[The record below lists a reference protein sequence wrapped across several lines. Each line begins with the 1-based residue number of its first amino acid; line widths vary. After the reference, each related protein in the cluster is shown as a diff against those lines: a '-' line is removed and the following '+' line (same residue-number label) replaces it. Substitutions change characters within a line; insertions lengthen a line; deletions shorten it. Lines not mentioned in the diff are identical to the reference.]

1 MTLLSPELTGVI
13 VVSLLLVW
21 LALGAHIGVALG
33 LAGFLGIYLSVGPD
47 AAFAQISA
55 VPFGTTNSFALAVI
69 PLFILMGSF
78 ATVSGITTELF
89 RMAYVWIGGLRGGLA
104 MATVMS
110 SAAFGAA
117 SGSTIVNAA
126 VFTRMAMPEMAR
138 FGYDIRLN
146 AGCIAAAGTLAALIP
161 PSILMVIYAVITEQS
176 IGKLLIAGIVPGILT
191 ALIYCGGIYILA
203 RVRPDLAPLA
213 NLKFSWSERWQSL
226 RGVYGIMILF
236 VLVVGGIYGGYF
248 PATYAGAVGA
258 FGAFLIALG
267 KRRLG
272 WSSLV
277 EVLKEA
283 AVTTS
288 VIFIIVV
295 GGMLFA
301 RFLTYSGLVTTISSA
316 MIGLGVGKY
325 TYLLGFVVLFT
336 ILGCFI
342 EPIAIMVMT
351 LPVMFPVMMKAGFD
365 PIWLGV
371 VAVKLAEIGVLTPP
385 VGLNVFVVKS
395 SSPIPVTLGEAFAGV
410 TPFIVLDFLSLGL
423 YVAFPGMITPIVPV
437 ASLPASQVKSHSNDP
452 A

>member
-1 MTLLSPELTGVI
+1 MAMFSPEVTGYI
-13 VVSLLLVW
+13 VVSGLLL
-21 LALGAHIGVALG
+21 ALMMGAHIGVALG
-33 LAGFLGIYLSVGPD
+33 LAGFAGIYMSVGPD
-47 AAFAQISA
+47 AAFAQLTAI
-55 VPFGTTNSFALAVI
+55 PFGTTNSFALAVI

-78 ATVSGITTELF
+78 ATVSGITTDLF
-89 RMAYVWIGGLRGGLA
+89 RMAYVWLGALRGGLA

-138 FGYDIRLN
+138 FGYDVRLN

-161 PSILMVIYAVITEQS
+161 PSILMVVYAVITEQS

-191 ALIYCGGIYILA
+191 AVFYCAGIYVVA

-213 NLKFSWSERWQSL
+213 NLQFRWAQ
-226 RGVYGIMILF
+226 RFEARKGVWGILVLF
-236 VLVVGGIYGGYF
+236 TLIVGGIYGGYF

-258 FGAFLIALG
+258 FGAFMIALLKKRITG
-267 KRRLG
+267 KAM
-272 WSSLV
+272 SV
-277 EVLKEA
+277 VLKEA

-288 VIFIIVV
+288 VIFIIVI
-295 GGMLFA
+295 GGILFA
-301 RFLTYSGLVTTISSA
+301 RFLTYSGLVTTISKTILS
-316 MIGLGVGKY
+316 LGGSKY
-325 TYLLGFVVLFT
+325 IYLLGFIVLFT
-336 ILGCFI
+336 VLGCFL

-351 LPVMFPVMMKAGFD
+351 LPIMFPVMKEAGFD

-371 VAVKLAEIGVLTPP
+371 VSVKLAEIGVLTPP

-395 SSPIPVTLGEAFAGV
+395 SSPIPVTLGQVFAGV

-423 YVAFPGMITPIVPV
+423 YVIFPEMITW
-437 ASLPASQVKSHSNDP
+437 LPNLMSPN
-452 A
+452 

>member
-1 MTLLSPELTGVI
+1 MPLLSPEVAGYI
-13 VVSLLLVW
+13 VVGLLLLW
-21 LALGAHIGVALG
+21 LALGVHIGVALG
-33 LAGFLGIYLSVGPD
+33 LAGFIGIYLTVGPD
-47 AAFAQISA
+47 AALAQIA
-55 VPFGTTNSFALAVI
+55 TIPFTTTNSFALAVI

-78 ATVSGITTELF
+78 ATVAAITTDLF
-89 RMAYVWIGGLRGGLA
+89 RAAYVWIGNLRGGLA
-104 MATVMS
+104 MATVLS

-126 VFTRMAMPEMAR
+126 VFTRMAMPEMTR
-138 FGYDIRLN
+138 FGYDVRLS

-191 ALIYCGGIYILA
+191 ALIYCGGIYAIA
-203 RVRPDLAPLA
+203 RWRPDIAPRA
-213 NLKFSWSERWQSL
+213 NLTFGWAERFRSL
-226 RGVYGIMILF
+226 YGVSGIIVLF
-236 VLVVGGIYGGYF
+236 VVVVGGIYGGYF

-258 FGAFLIALG
+258 FGAFVIAFV

-272 WSSLV
+272 MGSLV

-295 GGMLFA
+295 GGILFS
-301 RFLTYSGLVTTISSA
+301 RFLTYSGLVTIISGA
-316 MIGLGVGKY
+316 LLELGTGKY
-325 TYLLGFVVLFT
+325 VYLAGFILLFLV
-336 ILGCFI
+336 LGCFI

-351 LPVMFPVMMKAGFD
+351 LPIMFPVMKDAGFD

-371 VAVKLAEIGVLTPP
+371 ISVKLAEIGVLTPP

-395 SSPIPVTLGEAFAGV
+395 SSPVPVTLGQAFAGV
-410 TPFIVLDFLSLGL
+410 TPFILLDFLSLGI
-423 YVAFPGMITPIVPV
+423 YVAFPELILW
-437 ASLPASQVKSHSNDP
+437 LPNLMS
-452 A
+452 

>member
-277 EVLKEA
+277 EVLKDA

-410 TPFIVLDFLSLGL
+410 TPFIALDFLSLGL
-423 YVAFPGMITPIVPV
+423 YVAFPGMITWLPNYM
-437 ASLPASQVKSHSNDP
+437 AS
-452 A
+452 

>member
-1 MTLLSPELTGVI
+1 MAMFSPEVTGYI
-13 VVSLLLVW
+13 VVSGLLL
-21 LALGAHIGVALG
+21 ALMMGAHIGVALG
-33 LAGFLGIYLSVGPD
+33 LAGFAGIYLSVGPD
-47 AAFAQISA
+47 AAFAQLTAI
-55 VPFGTTNSFALAVI
+55 PFGTTNSFALAVI

-89 RMAYVWIGGLRGGLA
+89 RMAYVWLGSLRGGLA

-138 FGYDIRLN
+138 FGYDVRLN

-161 PSILMVIYAVITEQS
+161 PSILMVVYAVITEQS

-191 ALIYCGGIYILA
+191 AAIYCAGIYILA

-213 NLKFSWSERWQSL
+213 NLQFTWTQRFEALK
-226 RGVYGIMILF
+226 GVWGILILF
-236 VLVVGGIYGGYF
+236 VLIVGGISGGYF

-258 FGAFLIALG
+258 FGAFLIALS
-267 KRRLG
+267 KRRITG
-272 WSSLV
+272 KAMS

-288 VIFIIVV
+288 VIFIIVI
-295 GGMLFA
+295 GGILFA
-301 RFLTYSGLVTTISSA
+301 RFLTYSGLVTTISKTILS
-316 MIGLGVGKY
+316 LGGTKY
-325 TYLLGFVVLFT
+325 MYLLGFIVLFL

-351 LPVMFPVMMKAGFD
+351 LPIMFPVMKEAGFD

-371 VAVKLAEIGVLTPP
+371 VSVKLAEIGVLTPP
-385 VGLNVFVVKS
+385 VGLNVFVVRS
-395 SSPIPVTLGEAFAGV
+395 SSPIPVTLGQVFAGV

-423 YVAFPGMITPIVPV
+423 YVIFPEMITW
-437 ASLPASQVKSHSNDP
+437 LPNLMSPN
-452 A
+452 

>member
-1 MTLLSPELTGVI
+1 MPILSPEVAGII
-13 VVSLLLVW
+13 VVCLLVAW
-21 LALGAHIGVALG
+21 LALGVHVGVALG
-33 LAGFLGIYLSVGPD
+33 LSGFLGIFLTVGPD
-47 AAFAQISA
+47 AAFAQLSA

-78 ATVSGITTELF
+78 ATVAAITTELF
-89 RMAYVWIGGLRGGLA
+89 RTAYVWLGGLRGGLA

-126 VFTRMAMPEMAR
+126 VFTRMAMPEMTR
-138 FGYDIRLN
+138 FGYDVRLSS
-146 AGCIAAAGTLAALIP
+146 GCIAAAGTLAALIP

-176 IGKLLIAGIVPGILT
+176 IGKLLIAGIVPGMLT
-191 ALIYCGGIYILA
+191 ALIYCGGIYLLA
-203 RVRPDLAPLA
+203 RMRPDLAPLA
-213 NLKFSWSERWQSL
+213 KIDFKWGERWRSL
-226 RGVYGIMILF
+226 YGVSGIMILF

-248 PATYAGAVGA
+248 PATYAGAIGA
-258 FGAFLIALG
+258 FGAFVIALVKG
-267 KRRLG
+267 RLNR
-272 WSSLV
+272 SSLI

-295 GGMLFA
+295 GGILFS
-301 RFLTYSGLVTTISSA
+301 RFLTYSGLVTMISTSLLSF
-316 MIGLGVGKY
+316 GTDKY
-325 TYLLGFVVLFT
+325 TYLLGYVVLFS

-351 LPVMFPVMMKAGFD
+351 LPIMFPVMKQAGFD

-371 VAVKLAEIGVLTPP
+371 ISVKLAEIGVLTPP

-395 SSPIPVTLGEAFAGV
+395 SSPVPVTLGQVFAGV
-410 TPFIVLDFLSLGL
+410 TPFILLDFLSLGL
-423 YVAFPGMITPIVPV
+423 YVAFPKMILWLP
-437 ASLPASQVKSHSNDP
+437 SLMSS
-452 A
+452 

>member
-1 MTLLSPELTGVI
+1 MPLFSPETTGFIVI
-13 VVSLLLVW
+13 SLLLVW
-21 LALGAHIGVALG
+21 MALGAHIGVALG
-33 LAGFLGIYLSVGPD
+33 LAGFVGIYLSVGPD
-47 AAFAQISA
+47 AAFAQIAA
-55 VPFGTTNSFALAVI
+55 VPFGTINSFSLAVI

-126 VFTRMAMPEMAR
+126 VFTKMAMPEMAR

-191 ALIYCGGIYILA
+191 AFIYCGGIYILA

-213 NLKFSWSERWQSL
+213 NLKFSWAERWQSL
-226 RGVYGIMILF
+226 QGVWGIMILF

-258 FGAFLIALG
+258 FGAFVIALS

-272 WSSLV
+272 WGSLV

-301 RFLTYSGLVTTISSA
+301 RFLTYSGLVTTISAA
-316 MIGLGVGKY
+316 MIDLGVGKY

-351 LPVMFPVMMKAGFD
+351 LPIMFPVMMQAGFD

-395 SSPIPVTLGEAFAGV
+395 SSPIPVTLGQAFAGV
-410 TPFIVLDFLSLGL
+410 TPFILLDFLSLGL
-423 YVAFPGMITPIVPV
+423 YVAFPEMITW
-437 ASLPASQVKSHSNDP
+437 LPNLTAP
-452 A
+452 

>member
-1 MTLLSPELTGVI
+1 MPLLTPEVAGYIVI
-13 VVSLLLVW
+13 GQLLVW

-33 LAGFLGIYLSVGPD
+33 LSGFLGIYLTVGPD
-47 AAFAQISA
+47 AAFAQLAAI
-55 VPFGTTNSFALAVI
+55 PFSTTNSFTLAVI

-78 ATVSGITTELF
+78 ATAAGIVTDLF
-89 RMAYVWIGGLRGGLA
+89 RTAYLWLGTLRGGLA

-126 VFTRMAMPEMAR
+126 VFTKMAMPEMTR
-138 FGYDIRLN
+138 FGYDVRLSS
-146 AGCIAAAGTLAALIP
+146 GCIAAAGTLAALIP
-161 PSILMVIYAVITEQS
+161 PSILMVIYGVITEQS
-176 IGKLLIAGIVPGILT
+176 IGKLLIAGIVPGIVT
-191 ALIYCGGIYILA
+191 AIIYCGGIYFIA

-213 NLKFSWSERWQSL
+213 KISVNWGERWRSL
-226 RGVYGIMILF
+226 YGVSGIAVLF
-236 VLVVGGIYGGYF
+236 FIVVGGIYGGYF

-258 FGAFLIALG
+258 FGAFIIALA

-272 WSSLV
+272 LGSLY

-301 RFLTYSGLVTTISSA
+301 RFLTYSGLVTMISTALLS
-316 MIGLGVGKY
+316 LGTGKY
-325 TYLLGFVVLFT
+325 TYLIGYVVLFT

-351 LPVMFPVMMKAGFD
+351 LPIMYPVMKAQGFD

-371 VAVKLAEIGVLTPP
+371 VSVKLAEIGVLTPP

-395 SSPIPVTLGEAFAGV
+395 SSPVPVTLGQVFTGV
-410 TPFIVLDFLSLGL
+410 MPFIALDFLSLGL
-423 YVAFPGMITPIVPV
+423 YVAFPQMILW
-437 ASLPASQVKSHSNDP
+437 LPNLMSP
-452 A
+452 

>member
-1 MTLLSPELTGVI
+1 MTLLSPELTGII

-33 LAGFLGIYLSVGPD
+33 LAGFLGIFLSVGPD
-47 AAFAQISA
+47 AAFAQIAA

-191 ALIYCGGIYILA
+191 AVIYCAGIYILA
-203 RVRPDLAPLA
+203 RVRPDMAPLA

-258 FGAFLIALG
+258 FGAFLIALS

-272 WSSLV
+272 WNSLI

-301 RFLTYSGLVTTISSA
+301 RFLTYSGLVTTISTA

-325 TYLLGFVVLFT
+325 SYLLGFVVLFT

-351 LPVMFPVMMKAGFD
+351 LPIMFPVMKQAGFD

-395 SSPIPVTLGEAFAGV
+395 SSPIPVTLGQAFAGV

-423 YVAFPGMITPIVPV
+423 YVAFPGMITWLPNYM
-437 ASLPASQVKSHSNDP
+437 AS
-452 A
+452 

>member
-1 MTLLSPELTGVI
+1 MAGYIVGGQLLI
-13 VVSLLLVW
+13 W

-33 LAGFLGIYLSVGPD
+33 LSGFLGIYLTVGPD
-47 AAFAQISA
+47 AAFAQLSA

-78 ATVSGITTELF
+78 ATVAAITTDLF
-89 RMAYVWIGGLRGGLA
+89 RAAYVWLGGLRGGLA
-104 MATVMS
+104 MATVLS
-110 SAAFGAA
+110 SASFGAA

-126 VFTRMAMPEMAR
+126 VFTKMAMPEMTR
-138 FGYDIRLN
+138 FGYDVRLS

-176 IGKLLIAGIVPGILT
+176 IGKLLIAGIVPGVLT
-191 ALIYCGGIYILA
+191 ALIYCGGIYLIA
-203 RVRPDLAPLA
+203 RVRPDIAPRAKLS
-213 NLKFSWSERWQSL
+213 FSWGERWRSL
-226 RGVYGIMILF
+226 YGVSGIVVLF
-236 VLVVGGIYGGYF
+236 VIVVGGIYGGYF

-258 FGAFLIALG
+258 FGAFVIALA
-267 KRRLG
+267 KRRLSMG
-272 WSSLV
+272 SLL

-295 GGMLFA
+295 GGILFA
-301 RFLTYSGLVTTISSA
+301 RFLTYSGLVTMISAAVLS
-316 MIGLGVGKY
+316 LGGDKY
-325 TYLLGFVVLFT
+325 TYLLGFVLLFT
-336 ILGCFI
+336 VLGCFI

-351 LPVMFPVMMKAGFD
+351 LPIMFPVMKDAGFD

-371 VAVKLAEIGVLTPP
+371 IAVKLAEIGVLTPP

-395 SSPIPVTLGEAFAGV
+395 SSPVPVTLGQAFAGV

-423 YVAFPGMITPIVPV
+423 YVAFPEMILW
-437 ASLPASQVKSHSNDP
+437 LPNLMKS
-452 A
+452 

>member
-1 MTLLSPELTGVI
+1 MPLLTPEVAGYL
-13 VVSLLLVW
+13 VVGLLLIS

-33 LAGFLGIYLSVGPD
+33 LCGFLGIYLTVGPD
-47 AAFAQISA
+47 AAFAQLAAI
-55 VPFGTTNSFALAVI
+55 PFGTTNSFALAVI

-78 ATVSGITTELF
+78 ATVAAITTDLF
-89 RMAYVWIGGLRGGLA
+89 RTAYVWLGGLRGGLA

-126 VFTRMAMPEMAR
+126 VFTRMAMPEMSR
-138 FGYDIRLN
+138 FGYDVRLS

-191 ALIYCGGIYILA
+191 ALIYCSGIYIIA
-203 RVRPDLAPLA
+203 RVWPNIAPRAKLS
-213 NLKFSWSERWQSL
+213 FSWKERWQSL
-226 RGVYGIMILF
+226 YGVSGIMILF

-258 FGAFLIALG
+258 FGAFVIALV

-272 WSSLV
+272 PASMI
-277 EVLKEA
+277 EVLKDA

-301 RFLTYSGLVTTISSA
+301 RFLTYSGLVTMISTALLS
-316 MIGLGVGKY
+316 LGTGKY
-325 TYLLGFVVLFT
+325 VYLLGFVVLFT

-351 LPVMFPVMMKAGFD
+351 LPIMFPVMKEAGFD

-395 SSPIPVTLGEAFAGV
+395 SSPIPVTLGQVFAGV
-410 TPFIVLDFLSLGL
+410 TPFIALDFLSLGL
-423 YVAFPGMITPIVPV
+423 YVVFPEMILW
-437 ASLPASQVKSHSNDP
+437 LPNLMAP
-452 A
+452 